1 VSQPVAAITLE
12 FRSPERTVR
21 CVRAMLDEG
30 VARVIVVDN
39 SDDDGVSAARL
50 RETFAG
56 DARVDIHVSAG
67 NLGFARGV
75 NHGLR
80 LLRDDAWR
88 GRVLLINNDATLV
101 PGALAALAAALDA
114 QPEAAL
120 AYPEIRQAG
129 DSLTL
134 VYYQRPTG
142 VLSPRP
148 IPAAFPYVSGCCML
162 LAPRTMATDV
172 FDETFF
178 MYGEDVELAYR
189 LARGGETVVFAADAH
204 VDHVG
209 AGASGLGSAFYET
222 HMVAAHVILARRLA
236 SGRIEQGIFLVGR
249 VLFLTLRATV
259 RSLRYRSWVPWR
271 ALSAGWGLGR
281 RALAAVPGNN
291 PYDHHPADE
300 AHGRFG
306 DD

>member
-1 VSQPVAAITLE
+1 MSEPVAAITLE
-12 FRSPERTVR
+12 FRSPARTAR
-21 CVRAMLDEG
+21 CIQAMLDEG
-30 VARVIVVDN
+30 VARVLVIDN
-39 SDDDGVSAARL
+39 SDDGGESAAHL
-50 RETFAG
+50 RQSFAG
-56 DARVDIHVSAG
+56 DARVGIRISTG

-80 LLRDDAWR
+80 LLRGDGWQ

-101 PGALAALAAALDA
+101 PGALVALGHALDK
-114 QPEAAL
+114 QPKAAL
-120 AYPEIRQAG
+120 AYPEIHQAG
-129 DSLTL
+129 ESLTL

-148 IPAAFPYVSGCCML
+148 VWGGFPYVSGCCML
-162 LAPRTMATDV
+162 LSPQTLVADL

-178 MYGEDVELAYR
+178 MYGEDVEFAYR
-189 LARGGETVVFAADAH
+189 LARSGRSVVFAADAH

-236 SGRIEQGIFLVGR
+236 RHRMERGLFLVGR
-249 VLFLTLRATV
+249 AAFLTLRAAR

-271 ALSAGWGLGR
+271 ALSDGWMLGR
-281 RALAAVPGNN
+281 RALASVRGNDTQ
-291 PYDHHPADE
+291 DHSPAN
-300 AHGRFG
+300 
-306 DD
+306 